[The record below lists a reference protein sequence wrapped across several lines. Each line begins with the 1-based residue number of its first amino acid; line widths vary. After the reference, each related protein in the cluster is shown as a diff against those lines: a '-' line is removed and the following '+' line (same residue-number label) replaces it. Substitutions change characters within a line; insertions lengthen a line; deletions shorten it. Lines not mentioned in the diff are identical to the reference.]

1 MWVSEFLHINN
12 FANFVVDFNKR
23 LDCLKTFE
31 SRRLQISL
39 KFEGILAELYLI
51 FLMKNLNPKNICP
64 PVTLRDGKW
73 PSSRASL
80 QINLRLISNC

>member
-23 LDCLKTFE
+23 LDSLKTFE
-31 SRRLQISL
+31 GRRLQISL
-39 KFEGILAELYLI
+39 KFEGILAELHLVFLI
-51 FLMKNLNPKNICP
+51 KNLNPKNICP
-64 PVTLRDGKW
+64 PVILRGGKW

-80 QINLRLISNC
+80 QINLRLTSNC